1 MAISLNNHETRIKA
15 LESSGSSVSF
25 QPKLLWSG
33 RISGSS
39 ITNTDFSQYKLFILE
54 MGVNN
59 DTTLGC
65 CYPFISSVG
74 VMKYTVVVRAGD
86 DRIWTIS
93 LSGNTFTHT
102 QSRGSSSLIKV
113 YGVLK

>member
-1 MAISLNNHETRIKA
+1 MLTNHETRIKA

-39 ITNTDFSQYKLFILE
+39 VTNAEFSQYKLFILE
-54 MGVNN
+54 MGVNHE
-59 DTTLGC
+59 TVLGC
-65 CYPFISSVG
+65 CYPFVPSVG
-74 VMKYTVVVRAGD
+74 AMKYTQVVQAGD

-93 LSGNTFTHT
+93 LSSNTFAHT
-102 QSRGSSSLIKV
+102 QVKGSSSLIKV

>member
-1 MAISLNNHETRIKA
+1 M
-15 LESSGSSVSF
+15 ESSGISVSF

-39 ITNTDFSQYKLFILE
+39 ITNTNFSQYKLFILE

-59 DTTLGC
+59 GTDLGC
-65 CYPFISSVG
+65 CYPFIPSVG
-74 VMKYTVVVRAGD
+74 TMKYTVVVRVGD

-93 LSGNTFTHT
+93 LSGNRFTHT
-102 QSRGSSSLIKV
+102 HK
-113 YGVLK
+113 

>member
-1 MAISLNNHETRIKA
+1 MLTNHETRIKA

-39 ITNTDFSQYKLFILE
+39 ITNTTFSQYKLFILE

-59 DTTLGC
+59 ETTLGC
-65 CYPFISSVG
+65 CYPFIPSVG
-74 VMKYTVVVRAGD
+74 TMKYTVVVQAGD

-102 QSRGSSSLIKV
+102 QARGSSSLIKV

>member
-1 MAISLNNHETRIKA
+1 MAISMNNHETRIKA

-33 RISGSS
+33 RISGST
-39 ITNTDFSQYKLFILE
+39 ITNTTFSQYKLFILE

-59 DTTLGC
+59 ETTLGC
-65 CYPFISSVG
+65 CYPFITSVG
-74 VMKYTVVVRAGD
+74 TMKYTVVVQAGD

-102 QSRGSSSLIKV
+102 QVRGSSSLIKV